1 MNSLNQRKM
10 HNMYLVIDNA
20 SIYHAGK
27 PEKYVHSHGYKYVY
41 LRPYSPFLS
50 SIKECL
56 TKMNEVFRYKRL
68 TEEDPL
74 DKRIIHATYEI
85 NMSDLQNWVKY
96 SIQFFFLCLQEVKKL

>member
-1 MNSLNQRKM
+1 MYKVM
-10 HNMYLVIDNA
+10 DTNMYIFVLI
-20 SIYHAGK
+20 
-27 PEKYVHSHGYKYVY
+27 
-41 LRPYSPFLS
+41 LLFLS

-56 TKMNEVFRYKRL
+56 TKVNEVFRYKRL

-96 SIQFFFLCLQEVKKL
+96 SIQFFFLCLEEVKKL